1 MFPRSEA
8 LMPKPAKKRIN
19 VTVDPGLLAEARD
32 LNLNLSAELEARL
45 REIIIPTRIKAW
57 HQANDENITAYN
69 RQVKSRTI
77 PTFGT
82 RLAGDRRPGQTN
94 RQDR

>member
-19 VTVDPGLLAEARD
+19 VTVDPDLLDDARGLG
-32 LNLNLSAELEARL
+32 LNLSAELEARL
-45 REIIIPTRIKAW
+45 RELIIPTRIEAW
-57 HQANDENITAYN
+57 HEANDENIAAYN

-82 RLAGDRRPGQTN
+82 RLR
-94 RQDR
+94 